1 MKRSEYEPENV
12 LKQWRALS
20 EIPNA
25 DIRFPS
31 RVDRR
36 QLRDPEAVVPQ
47 GRVELLLSVF
57 GRG

>member
-1 MKRSEYEPENV
+1 MKRSQYEPENV
-12 LKQWRALS
+12 LKRWRRLAR
-20 EIPNA
+20 IQND

-47 GRVELLLSVF
+47 GRIELLLSVF